1 MASYA
6 FLSPEWI
13 DSARTVRAEIGADDE
28 AATGVGLRMNL
39 VVEEVPFGDG
49 SVEAHVDTTA
59 GLLDVE
65 LGHLDDPDVK
75 VRLDYETARAVLVDG
90 DPQAALS
97 AFMAGK
103 LRIEGDA
110 MKLLEY
116 QGREISEKERELAV
130 ALREITAS

>member
-13 DSARTVRAEIGADDE
+13 DGARAARAAIGAGDAE
-28 AATGVGLRMNL
+28 AAVALRMNL
-39 VVEEVPFGDG
+39 VVEEVPFGTG
-49 SVEAHVDTTA
+49 SVEAHLDTTS

-65 LGHLDDPDVK
+65 LGHLEAPDVK
-75 VRLDYETARAVLVDG
+75 VHLDYETARAVLVDG
-90 DPQAALS
+90 DPQAALA

-116 QGREISEKERELAV
+116 QGREVSGKERELAI
-130 ALREITAS
+130 ALRDLTAH

>member
-13 DSARTVRAEIGADDE
+13 DGARAARAAIGTDSGGTAIE
-28 AATGVGLRMNL
+28 LRMNL
-39 VVEEVPFGDG
+39 VVEEVPFGEG
-49 SVEAHVDTTA
+49 SIEAHVDTTA

-65 LGHLDDPDVK
+65 LGHLPEPDVK

-90 DPQAALS
+90 DPQAALT

-116 QGREISEKERELAV
+116 QGRQISEKERELAT
-130 ALREITAS
+130 ALRDLTAP

>member
-13 DSARTVRAEIGADDE
+13 DGARAARAAIGSDSGG
-28 AATGVGLRMNL
+28 AAIELRMNL
-39 VVEEVPFGDG
+39 VVEEVPFGEG
-49 SVEAHVDTTA
+49 SIEAHVDTTA

-65 LGHLDDPDVK
+65 LGHLPEADVK

-90 DPQAALS
+90 DPQAALT

-103 LRIEGDA
+103 LRIEGEA

-116 QGREISEKERELAV
+116 QGREIGEKERELAA
-130 ALREITAS
+130 ALRDLTAP